1 MKTTYHWCQALLL
14 VTLLRAEDVAGHS
27 QNVGKQQF
35 FAENA
40 LAGLAKKRDGIPE
53 ELLDI
58 KLDELEL
65 TPRCYHGL
73 RKAGLYKV
81 GDILDFFEKGD
92 TLGGI
97 ENLSEKNAEEVL
109 EALKKLGWES

>member
-35 FAENA
+35 FAEN
-40 LAGLAKKRDGIPE
+40 
-53 ELLDI
+53 
-58 KLDELEL
+58 
-65 TPRCYHGL
+65 GL